1 MGRIIQAQTNFIA
14 GEIDPLLRSR
24 IDLQQYYAAV
34 QRARNVTIQP
44 QGGITRRPG
53 GRYLFSL
60 PASAANGVQ
69 MIEFEF
75 STSQTYVMVLVDKRL
90 YIINNGALVTNING
104 TGNDYLDLSRQSL
117 LTLTSVTGTYQ
128 VGETVSDG
136 TRTGTVIQ
144 AVSGTELL
152 IADPSGTFS
161 GTVTGGTSGATGT
174 FSAQAV
180 RTQDA
185 VAAASIGDVYWT
197 QSADTLL
204 LFEEDMAPK
213 TIVRQGANNLWRVT
227 DTEFENLPQH
237 AFVETRTTPAATLTP
252 SATDGNI
259 TLTAGASVFLA
270 SHVNQYIEA
279 LNGFGRARII
289 EYTSGTVVKASVD
302 IPFFNTSAIASGD
315 WELIT
320 GYEDVWSTT
329 RGWPRSATFHQ
340 GRLIIGGSKSRPS
353 TIWGSRV
360 GQVFNFEQGQAL
372 DDEGIEATIDT
383 STVNAIT
390 GVISGRDLQI
400 FTTGGEFAVPQAD
413 LEPLTPSNF
422 FVQANTFYGSRVAI
436 KPVGSE
442 AGVLFIQRQGK
453 AVREFNYQDVAAQ
466 YVAENVSL
474 LSSHL
479 LRGPTDMKIRR
490 ATSTTEGDLLLIVNG
505 DDGTCAVWT
514 LLKREK
520 VVAASLWSTDGEFKT
535 IGTDI
540 DRIFTVVKRTI
551 NSADAYMVEELES
564 DYTTDAALQYN
575 VGWYGTTLVDGA
587 AQSGTTLVVDG
598 LTTRPAENDRFTIDG
613 VTGTYTVVSATAL
626 SSTES
631 TLVITPALAS
641 TPADDAPV
649 TWVACSRVTGLGH
662 LEGEVVKCIADD
674 VLLADRTVA
683 AGEIILSRPATD
695 YAEIGLD
702 YAMTVQTMPVETR
715 LPSGNILGSK
725 KRIVEVTLIVSE
737 TQNLTVNGREV
748 SFRRFND
755 FQLGGGQTS
764 FTGTKYT
771 GPILGFS
778 LDASITLSQTAPL
791 FATVLGLEYK
801 VSVGQ

>member
-1 MGRIIQAQTNFIA
+1 MGRIVQAQTNFIA
-14 GEIDPLLRSR
+14 GEIDPLLRAR
-24 IDLQQYYAAV
+24 IDLQQYYAAM
-34 QRARNVTIQP
+34 QRARNVTVQP

-53 GRYLFSL
+53 SRYVFSL

-75 STSQTYVMVLVDKRL
+75 STSQTYVMALVDKRL
-90 YIINNGALVTNING
+90 YILNNGALVTNING
-104 TGNDYLDLSRQSL
+104 TGNDYLDLSKQSL
-117 LTLTSVTGTYQ
+117 LTLTSVSGTYQ

-136 TRTGTVIQ
+136 TFNGTVIQ
-144 AVSGTELL
+144 VVSGTELL
-152 IADPSGTFS
+152 IANPSGTFS

-174 FSAQAV
+174 FSSQAV

-185 VAAASIGDVYWT
+185 VAAASIGSIYWT

-204 LFEEDMAPK
+204 LFQEDMAPK
-213 TIVRQGANNLWRVT
+213 TIQRQGGNNLWLVT
-227 DTEFENLPQH
+227 DTEFENIPQF
-237 AFVETRTTPAATLTP
+237 AFTETRTTPAATLTP

-259 TLTAGASVFLA
+259 TLTAGSSVFLA
-270 SHVNQYIEA
+270 THVNQYVEA

-289 EYTSGTVVKASVD
+289 EYTSGTVVKASVE
-302 IPFFNTSAIASGD
+302 IPFFNNSAIASSD

-320 GYEDVWSTT
+320 GYEDVWSAS
-329 RGWPRSATFHQ
+329 RGWPRTGTFHQ
-340 GRLIIGGSKSRPS
+340 GRLIIGGSKARPS

-383 STVNAIT
+383 STVNAVT
-390 GVISGRDLQI
+390 GVLSGRDLQI

-453 AVREFNYQDVAAQ
+453 AVREFSYQDVAAQ
-466 YVAENVSL
+466 YIAENVSL

-479 LRGPTDMKIRR
+479 LRGPVDMKIRR
-490 ATSTTEGDLLLIVNG
+490 ATSTTEGDLLLVVNG

-520 VVAASLWSTDGEFKT
+520 VVAASLWSTNGEFLT
-535 IGTDI
+535 IGIDL
-540 DRIFTVVKRTI
+540 DRIFAVVKRTI
-551 NSADAYMVEELES
+551 NSTAVYMVEELDA
-564 DYTTDAALQYN
+564 DYTTDAALQYD

-587 AQSGTTLVVDG
+587 AQSGTTLIVDG
-598 LTTRPAENDRFTIDG
+598 LTTRPAENDTLTISG

-631 TLVITPALAS
+631 TLIITPALAS
-641 TPADDAPV
+641 SPADNAPV
-649 TWVACSRVTGLGH
+649 TWTACSRITGLDH

-683 AGEIILSRPATD
+683 SGEIILARPATD

-702 YAMTVQTMPVETR
+702 YTPTVKTMPIETR
-715 LPSGNILGSK
+715 LPSGNILGQK
-725 KRIVEVTLIVSE
+725 KRIVEVTVIVAD
-737 TQNLTVNGREV
+737 TQNLAVNGREV

-755 FQLGGGQTS
+755 FTLGGGQTS
-764 FTGTKYT
+764 FTGTKSA
-771 GPILGFS
+771 GPFLGFT
-778 LDASITLSQTAPL
+778 LDAAITLTQTAPL
-791 FATVLGLEYK
+791 FMTVLGVEYK

>member
-1 MGRIIQAQTNFIA
+1 MGRIVQAQTNFIA
-14 GEIDPLLRSR
+14 GEIDPLLRAR
-24 IDLQQYYAAV
+24 IDLQQYYAAM
-34 QRARNVTIQP
+34 QRARNVTVQP

-53 GRYLFSL
+53 GRYVFSL

-69 MIEFEF
+69 LIEFEF
-75 STSQTYVMVLVDKRL
+75 STSQTYVMALVDKRL
-90 YIINNGALVTNING
+90 YILNNGALVTNING
-104 TGNDYLDLSRQSL
+104 TGNDYLDLSKQSL

-128 VGETVSDG
+128 VGEAVTDG
-136 TRTGTVIQ
+136 TRTGTVIRV
-144 AVSGTELL
+144 VSATELL

-185 VAAASIGDVYWT
+185 VAAASIGSIYWT

-204 LFEEDMAPK
+204 LFQEDMAPK
-213 TIVRQGANNLWRVT
+213 TIQRQGANNLWLVT
-227 DTEFENLPQH
+227 DTEFENIPQF
-237 AFVETRTTPAATLTP
+237 AFTETRTTPSATLTP

-259 TLTAGASVFLA
+259 TLTASAGVFSAAS
-270 SHVNQYIEA
+270 VNQYVEA

-289 EYTSGTVVKASVD
+289 EYTSTTVVKANVD
-302 IPFFNTSAIASGD
+302 IPFFNTAAIASGD
-315 WELIT
+315 WELIS
-320 GYEDVWSTT
+320 GYEDVWSAS
-329 RGWPRSATFHQ
+329 RGWPRTGTFHQ
-340 GRLIIGGSKSRPS
+340 GRLIIGGSKARPS

-383 STVNAIT
+383 STVNAVT
-390 GVISGRDLQI
+390 GVLSGRDLQV

-453 AVREFNYQDVAAQ
+453 AVREFSYQDVAAQ
-466 YVAENVSL
+466 YIADNVSL

-479 LRGPTDMKIRR
+479 LRGPVDMKIRR
-490 ATSTTEGDLLLIVNG
+490 ATSTTEGDLLLVVNG

-520 VVAASLWSTDGEFKT
+520 VVAASLWSTDGEFLS
-535 IGTDI
+535 IGIDL
-540 DRIFTVVKRTI
+540 DRIYAVVKRTI
-551 NSADAYMVEELES
+551 NSATVYMVEELDA
-564 DYTTDAALQYN
+564 DYTTDAALQYD

-587 AQSGTTLVVDG
+587 AQSGTTLIVDG
-598 LTTRPAENDRFTIDG
+598 LTTRPAEGDRFTVDG
-613 VTGTYTVVSATAL
+613 VTGTYTVTAATAL
-626 SSTES
+626 SSTAS
-631 TLVITPALAS
+631 TLTITPALAS
-641 TPADDAPV
+641 TPADGAAV
-649 TWVACSRVTGLGH
+649 TWTACSRITGLGH

-674 VLLADRTVA
+674 VLLADRTVT
-683 AGEIILSRPATD
+683 AGEIILARPATD

-702 YAMTVQTMPVETR
+702 YTIEAKTMPIETR
-715 LPSGNILGSK
+715 LPSGNILGQK
-725 KRIVEVTLIVSE
+725 KRIVEVTVIVAD
-737 TQNLTVNGREV
+737 TQNLAVNGREI

-755 FQLGGGQTS
+755 FLLGGGQTS
-764 FTGTKYT
+764 FTGTKAA
-771 GPILGFS
+771 GPFLGFS
-778 LDASITLSQTAPL
+778 LDAAITLTQTAPL